1 MKCLPNCQCFMGSYQ
16 LLCTQKKAMSCILA
30 STEAD
35 RCPALQLIAR
45 AGR

>member
-16 LLCTQKKAMSCILA
+16 LLCTQDDMSCILA